1 MNRFMDL
8 QEAILPRKKKKSENG
23 INSAAKSFYTRSFNV
38 PRGIR
43 NNNPGNIE
51 ISKANDWKGKV
62 PIDKNTDKRFEQFT
76 DYKFGVRAL
85 IMLLRTYIRSGR
97 NTITKIFS
105 AYAPPNENNTQSYIK
120 FVAGRL
126 GIGADD
132 VVTAT
137 KNNMKE
143 LAQAIA
149 KMENGQEAIT
159 DAQFQ
164 EGFNELDEAIRNEI
178 DPPAAKSMWGSS
190 LGYDDIYYPSGQEFM
205 EMTYDDSGSY
215 TKHMS
220 VSVKPK
226 TITVVESSPNDKSQF
241 LTYRAKG
248 APDSLRPVST
258 EDMVN
263 KILSSLKEG
272 EKIERLEIF
281 GHGYD
286 GYISVGAGE
295 LPEALKRINGNP
307 EWEPHLKKLKGKF
320 TNNAEVFLGGCHT
333 GAGVDG
339 ANKLKK
345 LADLWGVA
353 VSASNGL
360 VYANS
365 AGAWWEETGAVRQ
378 RATPDKPAPKPLAYP
393 SDLSK
398 TKSMSDAES
407 LSLLNVRNDITAI
420 YLQALDKPLPGGLP
434 LNATHQFKGPD
445 KVNTILNGINFAK
458 PASII
463 GLASIINARIFFV
476 VGAKTEEFVVLGGYQ
491 FIAKKE
497 DRGQAYS
504 VTPQLRNTLKSLIE
518 KQDFL
523 NA

>member
-1 MNRFMDL
+1 MNRFIEL
-8 QEAILPRKKKKSENG
+8 QEGLLPRKKKSLNG
-23 INSAAKSFYTRSFNV
+23 LGKAKSYAVPFNV

-51 ISKANDWKGKV
+51 MNKANDWKGKV
-62 PIDKNTDKRFEQFT
+62 PAEKNSDGRFEQFT
-76 DYKFGVRAL
+76 DYKYGVRAL
-85 IMLLRTYIRSGR
+85 IILLNNYIKGGR

-126 GIGADD
+126 GVGADN
-132 VVTAT
+132 VIAAN
-137 KNNMKE
+137 KNNIKE
-143 LAQAIA
+143 LSQAIA
-149 KMENGQEAIT
+149 KMENGRESIT
-159 DAQFQ
+159 DAQF
-164 EGFNELDEAIRNEI
+164 EAGFNELPDKL
-178 DPPAAKSMWGSS
+178 KSELQPSVAQSFWGSS
-190 LGYDDIYYPSGQEFM
+190 FSSTDYYHAAPEAMDTLFDD
-205 EMTYDDSGSY
+205 GSY
-215 TKHMS
+215 TGQMT
-220 VSVKPK
+220 VAVKPK
-226 TITVVESSPNDKSQF
+226 TIIVVESSPNDKSQF

-295 LPEALKRINGNP
+295 LPEASKRINGNP

-320 TNNAEVFLGGCHT
+320 TSNAEVFLGGCHT

-365 AGAWWEETGAVRQ
+365 AGAWWEEAGAVRQ

-398 TKSMSDAES
+398 TKSMAESES

-434 LNATHQFKGPD
+434 INATHQFKGPEKID
-445 KVNTILNGINFAK
+445 SILNGINFAK
-458 PASII
+458 PANII
-463 GLASIINARIFFV
+463 GLASIINARIFFAM
-476 VGAKTEEFVVLGGYQ
+476 GDKMEEFVVLGGYQ
-491 FIAKKE
+491 FIAKKD
-497 DRGQAYS
+497 DRNQAYS
-504 VTPQLRNTLKSLIE
+504 ITPQLRSTLKSLIE

>member
-1 MNRFMDL
+1 MNRFLEL
-8 QEAILPRKKKKSENG
+8 QEGVLPRKKKSLNGLGKTKSY
-23 INSAAKSFYTRSFNV
+23 SAPFNV

-51 ISKANDWKGKV
+51 MNKNNDWKGKV
-62 PIDKNTDKRFEQFT
+62 PADKNTDGRFEQFT
-76 DYKFGVRAL
+76 DYKYGVRAL
-85 IMLLRTYIRSGR
+85 IILLNNYIKGSR

-105 AYAPPNENNTQSYIK
+105 AYAPPNENNTKAYIK
-120 FVAGRL
+120 FVADRL
-126 GIGADD
+126 GVGADD
-132 VVTAT
+132 IITAN
-137 KNNMKE
+137 KNNLKE

-149 KMENGQEAIT
+149 KMENGREAINDT
-159 DAQFQ
+159 QFE
-164 EGFNELDEAIRNEI
+164 EGFNELPDTIKN
-178 DPPAAKSMWGSS
+178 DLQPSTSKSFWESS
-190 LGYDDIYYPSGQEFM
+190 FGVTDYYHASSETMENAFDD
-205 EMTYDDSGSY
+205 GSY
-215 TKHMS
+215 TGQMT

-226 TITVVESSPNDKSQF
+226 TIIVVENSPNDKSQF

-263 KILSSLKEG
+263 KILGSLKEG

-295 LPEALKRINGNP
+295 LPEAHKRINGNP

-365 AGAWWEETGAVRQ
+365 TGAWWEETGSVRQ

-420 YLQALDKPLPGGLP
+420 YLQAMDKPLPGGLP

-445 KVNTILNGINFAK
+445 KVSTILNGINFAK
-458 PASII
+458 PANII